1 MRSMLPAQHP
11 RNTSRSCLSSV
22 QVVGAIRHK
31 RTSGQMDG
39 EYKQLLGKLL
49 RLHPDYYSMWN
60 FRKEAVLAEVSAKRA
75 RLQEKRR
82 RQREAKKNREPAKL
96 FSRQCSASRA
106 LPFFSLSRKECAR
119 DLAIVPTV
127 LALYKPAKVTPFSV
141 PLSVVL
147 CLSPPHDVDDERHAC
162 NPARPKS

>member
-31 RTSGQMDG
+31 RTSRQMDG

-75 RLQEKRR
+75 RLQDKRR
-82 RQREAKKNREPAKL
+82 RQREAKRHREPAKL

-106 LPFFSLSRKECAR
+106 LPFFSLSLSQRMRTRPCYCSDCPCSLQACKSNPLFCSPFCCS
-119 DLAIVPTV
+119 LSF
-127 LALYKPAKVTPFSV
+127 PAP
-141 PLSVVL
+141 
-147 CLSPPHDVDDERHAC
+147 R
-162 NPARPKS
+162 RRR